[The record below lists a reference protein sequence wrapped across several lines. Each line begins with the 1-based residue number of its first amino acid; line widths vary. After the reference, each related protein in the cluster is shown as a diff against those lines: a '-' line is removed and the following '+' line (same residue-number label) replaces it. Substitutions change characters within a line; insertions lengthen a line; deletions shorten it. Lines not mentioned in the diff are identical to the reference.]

1 MDAIGLQQPGGDKA
15 LVGEITR
22 LMSELTAQDFFK
34 FTPIL
39 AEEFASCVDHL
50 LEHEADDFKEVF
62 RSPEYENW
70 LEPYNILP
78 DEWHELRNAYNE
90 IKQEGYSD
98 GNEYILDRIFDHLA
112 ECSTGHVYCS
122 ACRASNILEKLK
134 I

>member
-1 MDAIGLQQPGGDKA
+1 MEAMEVQQPGGDKA

-34 FTPIL
+34 LTPLL
-39 AEEFASCVDHL
+39 AEEFSHCVGHL
-50 LEHEADDFKEVF
+50 LDFEADDFKEVL
-62 RSPEYENW
+62 RSPEVETW
-70 LEPYNILP
+70 LEPYNIP
-78 DEWHELRNAYNE
+78 PSEWHELRNAYEE
-90 IKQEGYSD
+90 IKKEGYSD
-98 GNEYILDRIFDHLA
+98 GNEYILDRIFDRLA